1 MTRFLPV
8 CILWALLHGLLS
20 AAVEAPGAL
29 VAEALGG
36 DSIRLTWVDNAS
48 GETGYT
54 IERSVDH
61 LHWHVAGSV
70 GANVETW
77 TDTGLDAG
85 RLYLYRVRPTDDDA
99 AWSNWNYAVTLDGVA
114 ADSAPDPC
122 NVRQEPDGTVVV
134 TWLDCFHDEDGYSIE
149 RKFGTGDYE
158 EIHLAAADTTSW
170 TDSSTVDQPAGAYFY
185 RVRVLKDGVDNADV
199 YTSTNQGVGWVALG
213 DAAVA
218 VPTGLAA
225 HAVQTAR
232 IELSWDAVVDAESYA
247 VEVSRD
253 DGRSFTS
260 LATDLTDTAYAHTGV
275 EYGMAYRYRVCCTTA
290 AGTSRP
296 SAAVTCTPA
305 IRQDLAPP
313 TALIVTETA
322 DETIDLSWTDNAD
335 DETGY
340 AVEREEGSSFE
351 RIATLGADTTSYH
364 DPDGNQWDEY
374 RVQALSDSGDSAYSE
389 VARAD
394 SDIETTPPT
403 GLSVALSGTS
413 GAELSWTVGSGYQ
426 SQAVERAVGADGDF
440 KVIAYRTSND
450 TDYTDWG
457 LERDTTYRYRIV
469 HWRHPGTESE
479 EVSLVVP
486 ANEAVPTSP
495 GGVTATGVASDQIN
509 LRWTDASDNETGFT
523 VERDA
528 GSGFGELATLP
539 TGTTGYC
546 DTGLTA
552 QQDYAYRVR
561 ANGAAGDSDWS
572 ATADATTPAGDPT
585 VAITTTAWTGYTELT
600 ITGTAAND
608 TITVD
613 DDGSDLVVTAN
624 DSSSTHPRTCA
635 VIVINAGDGED
646 TVTVNA
652 TVSARTILRGGSG
665 DDILT
670 ALGSGRNQL
679 VALGGGRDELTGNG
693 HDSSYWCDPEDV
705 DTVHASARERLWG
718 RVHPIERFIQFWST
732 DPSNAEFIT
741 TEPDGRNWDD
751 AQDPMKYGL
760 SENER
765 YDLPLWGDGPSMFDV
780 NQGLY
785 QNCPLTGLY
794 QCAVAQW
801 PTRMEETAVD
811 LGDGTYAVQVG
822 PADHQVYAR
831 VDGDV
836 NPGWLATLGP
846 EDQQWFLILEKVY
859 TAYRQPSY
867 NPPSTNV
874 GVVGEGGISYE
885 GDEDAVYERIRTA
898 LDARGIVLCWTSGTP
913 THAPTVRQ
921 GHNHGIVEA
930 YRDADGEPH
939 IIVRNPYGVNPT
951 NWDSFPLYRSQG
963 LFTLSLAALRANMIS
978 GSIGTW
984 APPYRTILFGVQ
996 EAGNPIGV
1004 DAVLEPGAIRVEP
1017 DDDERHRFPGLDPTG
1032 DHTIDVEGETPSANG

>member
-1 MTRFLPV
+1 MTRFIPV
-8 CILWALLHGLLS
+8 CVLWALLHGLLP

-29 VAEALGG
+29 VAEALSG
-36 DSIRLTWVDNAS
+36 DAIHLTWVDNAS

-54 IERSVDH
+54 IERSVDR

-70 GANVETW
+70 GAEVETW

-85 RLYLYRVRPTDDDA
+85 RLYLYRVRPTDDDS
-99 AWSNWNYAVTLDGVA
+99 AWSNWNYAVTWDGVA
-114 ADSAPDPC
+114 ADSTPDPC
-122 NVRQEPDGTVVV
+122 NVRQEPDGSVVV

-149 RKFGTGDYE
+149 RKVGAGDYE

-170 TDSSTVDQPAGAYFY
+170 TDSSTASPGAYFY
-185 RVRVLKDGVDNADV
+185 RVRVLKAGVDNTDV
-199 YTSTNQGVGWVALG
+199 YTSTMQGVTWLALG

-218 VPTGLAA
+218 IPTGLAA
-225 HAVQTAR
+225 HAVQTTR

-260 LATDLTDTAYAHTGV
+260 LATGLTDTGYAHTGV

-296 SAAVTCTPA
+296 SPAVSCTPV
-305 IRQDLAPP
+305 IRQDLTPP
-313 TALIVTETA
+313 TALEATELA
-322 DETIDLSWTDNAD
+322 DDGIDLTWSDNAD
-335 DETGY
+335 NETAY
-340 AVEREEGSSFE
+340 AVERKQSSSFE
-351 RIATLGADTTSYH
+351 RIATLAANATTYN
-364 DPDGNQWDEY
+364 DPDGKTWYYY
-374 RVQALSDSGDSAYSE
+374 RVQALSGSGDSAYSN
-389 VARAD
+389 VIKAD
-394 SDIETTPPT
+394 SNIETTPPT
-403 GLSVALSGTS
+403 GLSVTLSGTS

-426 SQAVERAVGADGDF
+426 AQAVQRAVGAEGDF

-450 TDYTDWG
+450 TSFTDWG
-457 LERDTTYRYRIV
+457 LERGTTYRYRIT
-469 HWRHPGTESE
+469 HWRHPGTESQ

-486 ANEAVPTSP
+486 TNTAVPTRP
-495 GGVTATGVASDQIN
+495 GNLTATGVASDQIN

-528 GSGFGELATLP
+528 GGGFSGLATLP
-539 TGTTGYC
+539 PNTTSYC

-552 QQDYAYRVR
+552 QQSYAYRVR
-561 ANGAAGDSDWS
+561 ATGAAGNSNWR
-572 ATADATTPAGDPT
+572 TANATTPADDPT
-585 VAITTTAWTGYTELT
+585 VAITSTAWTGYTELT

-624 DSSSTHPRTCA
+624 GHSSTHPRTCA
-635 VIVINAGDGED
+635 VIVVNAGDGED
-646 TVTVNA
+646 TVTVTA
-652 TVSARTILRGGSG
+652 AVSARSILRGGR
-665 DDILT
+665 DDDVLT
-670 ALGSGRNQL
+670 ALGSGRHQL

-693 HDSSYWCDPEDV
+693 HDSSYWCDPEGI
-705 DTVHASARERLWG
+705 DTVNASARERLWR
-718 RVHPIERFIQFWST
+718 RVHRIEGFLQFWST

-741 TEPDGRNWDD
+741 AEPDGRNWND
-751 AQDPMKYGL
+751 AQDQMKYGL
-760 SENER
+760 SERER

-780 NQGLY
+780 NQGLI
-785 QNCPLTGLY
+785 QNCPLTGYY

-846 EDQQWFLILEKVY
+846 ENQQWFLILEKVY
-859 TAYRQPSY
+859 TAYKLPNY
-867 NPPSTNV
+867 TPPSTNV
-874 GVVGEGGISYE
+874 GIVGGGGIYFE
-885 GDEDAVYERIRTA
+885 GEEDAVYERIRTA

-930 YRDADGEPH
+930 YRDANGEPH
-939 IIVRNPYGVNPT
+939 LIVRNPYGVNRT

-984 APPYRTILFGVQ
+984 ALPPYRTILFGVQ
-996 EAGNPIGV
+996 AAGNSFAV
-1004 DAVLEPGAIRVEP
+1004 DAVLEPGAVRVEP
-1017 DDDERHRFPGLDPTG
+1017 DDDERHRFPDLDPTE
-1032 DHTIDVEGETPSANG
+1032 DHTIDVEGETPNVNG